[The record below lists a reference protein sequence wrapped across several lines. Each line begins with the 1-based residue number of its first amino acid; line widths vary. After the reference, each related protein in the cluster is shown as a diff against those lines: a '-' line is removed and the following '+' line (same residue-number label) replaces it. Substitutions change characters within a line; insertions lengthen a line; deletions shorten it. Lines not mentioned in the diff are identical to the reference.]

1 MSRAQTVIVK
11 AIVVALFV
19 VVALVPGRRLI
30 GQSPQRAE
38 APTFEV
44 DPSWP
49 KMPEKML
56 TGEVGAVAVDSRDH
70 IWIAHRPG
78 KIGKAEYAPE
88 NLCCTQGPPIIEF
101 DMQGNYIQGWGGPGE
116 GYTWSGELH
125 GIFVD
130 HKDNVWI
137 CASFAGRDGKGK
149 DTTLLKF
156 TRNGKFLLQI
166 GTPNTSGGS
175 NDTENLNQPAGIAV
189 YAKTNEV
196 FVADG
201 YKNRRVIVFDA
212 DTGAYKRHWGAYG
225 NTPDDAA
232 PNKLTPEGPGPQQFN
247 LLHGIRISRD
257 GIVYVADRSNNRLQ
271 GFTLDGKFLKEL
283 FIQRRTVGP
292 GTVADVAISPDP
304 QQRFLY
310 IPDINNDFIWIVSRD
325 SFQVLGK
332 FGRRGKYAGQ
342 FTEAHSI
349 ATDSKGNVYV
359 GEAIGGMRVQ
369 KFVSKGMKPT
379 STE

>member
-1 MSRAQTVIVK
+1 MRRAQSVIVK
-11 AIVVALFV
+11 MIAVALV
-19 VVALVPGRRLI
+19 VVAFVAGKRLA

-38 APTFEV
+38 APRFEV
-44 DPSWP
+44 DPFWP

-56 TGEVGAVAVDSRDH
+56 TGEVGAIMVDSRDH
-70 IWIAHRPG
+70 IWVAHRPG
-78 KIGKAEYAPE
+78 KIAKAEYAPE

-101 DMQGNYIQGWGGPGE
+101 DMQGNYLQGWGGPGE
-116 GYTWSGELH
+116 GYSWSEELH

-130 HKDNVWI
+130 HTDNVWI
-137 CASFAGRDGKGK
+137 CASNAGPGSK
-149 DTTLLKF
+149 DTATTLLKF
-156 TRNGKFLLQI
+156 TRTGKFLLQI

-175 NDTENLNQPAGIAV
+175 NDTKNLNQPAGITG
-189 YAKTNEV
+189 YAKTNEI

-201 YKNRRVIVFDA
+201 YKNRRVIVFDG

-225 NTPDDAA
+225 KPPDDAA
-232 PNKLTPEGPGPQQFN
+232 PNKLTPEGLGPQQFN
-247 LLHGIRISRD
+247 TLHGIRISRD
-257 GIVYVADRSNNRLQ
+257 GIVYVADRANNRLQ
-271 GFTLDGKFLKEL
+271 SFTLDGKFLKEV
-283 FIQRRTVGP
+283 FIQRKTVGP

-310 IPDINNDFIWIVSRD
+310 IPDINNDFIWILSRE

-349 ATDSKGNVYV
+349 ATDSQGNVYV

-369 KFVSKGMKPT
+369 KFVFKGLKPI